1 MKPYGKG
8 KYKCRP
14 LQETKTVPVPVAA
27 AFFVLYLCCLF
38 ANSLLRHS
46 YCFVYLSCF
55 RAIYILLG
63 FCA

>member
-1 MKPYGKG
+1 MV
-8 KYKCRP
+8 
-14 LQETKTVPVPVAA
+14 TSVTVAA
-27 AFFVLYLCCLF
+27 AFFVFIRVVLF

-63 FCA
+63 FLCIISLCFLVLFA